1 MGYDLEQRRTRKGNN
16 QHHVCRVCVGRE
28 EAMKEI
34 DNIEIKSTA
43 GLSDVEKYNLQLKA
57 LITTKAGTLPGSRGF
72 GISPD
77 ILDLGPEQSINLL
90 ALELAEKVDQYIP
103 DITVS
108 GIDRSANG
116 KGVVKTQIY
125 IERREQG

>member
-1 MGYDLEQRRTRKGNN
+1 
-16 QHHVCRVCVGRE
+16 
-28 EAMKEI
+28 MKEI
-34 DNIEIKSTA
+34 DNIENKSTA